1 MTETDPDRYALR
13 LSPAELERYR
23 IMAELAH
30 ESEADLWQAA
40 GLRAG
45 AVVADV
51 GCGPGGMFPALV
63 AAIGAT
69 GQLIGVD
76 GDQEAVAAARGL
88 VAANGWNNVEVSVGR
103 ADASGIEPGSVDV
116 VMTRHVLAHN
126 GPREQQIVD
135 HLATLVKP
143 GGSVY
148 LVDIDGAAMRVRPTN
163 AGVEELSAAY
173 LRFRSGQGSDLETG
187 LRLPQLLTAAGL
199 DVVAYRGWY
208 NIVTPP
214 AGVRPPAWA
223 ARAAMVAARV
233 ATDEGGAR
241 WGAALDELGDHQP
254 TIFATLF
261 GAVGPRR

>member
-23 IMAELAH
+23 MMAELAH

-40 GLRAG
+40 GLRPGAG
-45 AVVADV
+45 VADV
-51 GCGPGGMFPALV
+51 GCGPGGVFRALVDAVGAAGQVCGGAGGMFPALV
-63 AAIGAT
+63 AAVGAT
-69 GQLIGVD
+69 GQVIGVD

-88 VAANGWNNVEVSVGR
+88 GAANGWNNVEVSVGR

-148 LVDIDGAAMRVRPTN
+148 LVDIDGAAMRIRPTS

-173 LRFRSGQGSDLETG
+173 LRFHAGQGNDLETG
-187 LRLPQLLTAAGL
+187 LRLPQLLPAAGL

-223 ARAAMVAARV
+223 ARGG
-233 ATDEGGAR
+233 EGAG
-241 WGAALDELGDHQP
+241 
-254 TIFATLF
+254 
-261 GAVGPRR
+261 